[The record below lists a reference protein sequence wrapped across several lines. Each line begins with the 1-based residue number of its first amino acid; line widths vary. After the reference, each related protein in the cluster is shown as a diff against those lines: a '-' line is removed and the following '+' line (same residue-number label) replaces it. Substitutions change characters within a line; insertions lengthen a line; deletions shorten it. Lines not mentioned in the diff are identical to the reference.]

1 MAVSALRPADALC
14 GLRLGVSISDSADLG
29 ALGLLPRHA
38 ELALAEIARAVLTGR
53 GGLVYGGRIKPS
65 GFTQFLM
72 HEVERY
78 GSHPDALTLCL
89 AEPEHRELSPDELQS
104 LDRSLGAHGRVV
116 CIDPGGVEVGPSAVP
131 QGSEPTAELNGH
143 HDQRS
148 YTAMRRHMT
157 DISHARVL
165 IGGQLSGFKGA
176 MPGIIEEAV
185 YAVEAGQPLYVAAG
199 FGGAAALVAQALGI
213 DDLDWAADGFPK
225 RPHDNRIDESLDR
238 LRSTARS
245 TDWCARSCGLDDN
258 ALRQLSVSSRPS
270 QIASLVVNGLARI
283 SR

>member
-1 MAVSALRPADALC
+1 MAVSALLPADALC

-38 ELALAEIARAVLTGR
+38 ELALAEIARAVLNGR

-89 AEPEHRELSPDELQS
+89 AEPEHRMLSCDEMRTLAQS
-104 LDRSLGAHGRVV
+104 LGPHGRVA
-116 CIDPGGVEVGPSAVP
+116 CLDAGGNEIDPGAAPN
-131 QGSEPTAELNGH
+131 GSEPTAELNGH
-143 HDQRS
+143 HDRQS
-148 YTAMRRHMT
+148 YSAMRRHIT

-165 IGGQLSGFKGA
+165 IGGRLAGFKGDI
-176 MPGIIEEAV
+176 PGIIEEAV
-185 YAVEAGQPLYVAAG
+185 YAVEAGQPLYVVAG
-199 FGGAAALVAQALGI
+199 FGGAAALVAQALDI

-225 RPHDNRIDESLDR
+225 RPHDDRIDESLER
-238 LRSTARS
+238 LRSTAQR
-245 TDWCARSCGLDDN
+245 TGWRAASCGFDDSE
-258 ALRQLSVSSRPS
+258 LHQLSASSRPS
-270 QIASLVVNGLARI
+270 QIASLVANGLARM
-283 SR
+283 RR